1 MKPTTQEELKLI
13 AEIQEH
19 NKTLIEKEKRIN
31 AKVKQIIK
39 EEFQNERD

>member
-19 NKTLIEKEKRIN
+19 NKALIEKEKRIN

-39 EEFQNERD
+39 EEYENE

>member
-19 NKTLIEKEKRIN
+19 NKALIEKEKRIN
-31 AKVKQIIK
+31 AKVKQII
-39 EEFQNERD
+39 EEEYENE